1 MSRHIIKRID
11 FLGRNVPILLQN
23 KNGPCP
29 LLAIANVLLLRGHIE
44 IPNTFTE
51 VSIEQVVQL
60 IATRIFDANPTVATN
75 ADLRKNIDDVI
86 SIMPS
91 LHNGLDLNVKFR
103 HTKDYEFT
111 REIATFDI
119 LGISLVHGW
128 VCNPDDSELV
138 SVLGAKSYNELVE
151 KIINYQSA
159 EQEYLN
165 SKRKKEDTDE
175 RKANVEEAA
184 VSTNLSD
191 SDMAENPMV
200 KEEEGPNTRIN
211 GETYIEDDKN
221 DKKEGLATS
230 CAAGTL
236 PDSSSVLQKTSVEDT
251 LQKARIDAGASDTA
265 GATKDDNLN
274 KNPRNREKN
283 AEEKEEEEDPNLRK
297 ALKCPESRSCS
308 KVLNAT
314 TQQ

>member
-1 MSRHIIKRID
+1 MRHSNYRSRRRSSPIGSLRSARSKSSSNIIKRID

-29 LLAIANVLLLRGHIE
+29 LLNFVIEGAYRRTRLRK
-44 IPNTFTE
+44 
-51 VSIEQVVQL
+51 SIEQVVQL

-128 VCNPDDSELV
+128 VRNPDDSELV

-165 SKRKKEDTDE
+165 SKRKKRT
-175 RKANVEEAA
+175 
-184 VSTNLSD
+184 
-191 SDMAENPMV
+191 P
-200 KEEEGPNTRIN
+200 
-211 GETYIEDDKN
+211 
-221 DKKEGLATS
+221 TS
-230 CAAGTL
+230 SKQTL
-236 PDSSSVLQKTSVEDT
+236 KRRP
-251 LQKARIDAGASDTA
+251 
-265 GATKDDNLN
+265 
-274 KNPRNREKN
+274 
-283 AEEKEEEEDPNLRK
+283 
-297 ALKCPESRSCS
+297 
-308 KVLNAT
+308 
-314 TQQ
+314 